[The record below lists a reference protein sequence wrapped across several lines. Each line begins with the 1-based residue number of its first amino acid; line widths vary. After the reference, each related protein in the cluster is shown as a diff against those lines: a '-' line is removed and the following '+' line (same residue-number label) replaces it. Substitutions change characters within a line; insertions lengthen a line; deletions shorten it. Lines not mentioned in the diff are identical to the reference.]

1 MKIQNVADYF
11 TTNFSRYT
19 HSSHHV
25 LEHSL
30 IPDAGLCL
38 LGYLGHGLDTD
49 HRVVTLGGLPGLVRI
64 YVKTNQ

>member
-30 IPDAGLCL
+30 IPDAGLCF
-38 LGYLGHGLDTD
+38 LGNLRHGLDAD
-49 HRVVTLGGLPGLVRI
+49 DGVVPLGGLS
-64 YVKTNQ
+64 